1 MAIVDSENLLKRFG
15 RYLKLERGLSAN
27 TVEGYTGDVEKL
39 VDFIQAEELDWS
51 RVTGDD
57 LHRFVCT
64 LQDLGIGAR
73 SQARII
79 SGIKSFFGFLKVEK
93 VIDEDPSELIET
105 PKLGVKLPDVL
116 TVDEV
121 DQLVALFDLS
131 RPEDRRNRAIIET
144 LYGCGLRVSE
154 LVGLR
159 ISDLYLSDGY
169 IIVEGKGEK
178 RRLVPI
184 SQNAIREIALYMDDR
199 QQLDIKR
206 GSEDILFLNRRGA
219 KLTRVM
225 VFYIVKRACEKCGIR
240 KNVSPHTLRH
250 TFATHLLEGGA
261 NLRAIQQMLG
271 HESITTTELYTHLDR
286 QFLRQ
291 EILQHHPRNQKPPIN
306 NGDK

>member
-121 DQLVALFDLS
+121 DQLVASFDLS

-184 SQNAIREIALYMDDR
+184 SQNAIREITLYMDDR

>member
-1 MAIVDSENLLKRFG
+1 MAIVDSEILLKRFG
-15 RYLKLERGLSAN
+15 RYLKLERGLSSN

-39 VDFIQAEELDWS
+39 VDFIQSENLDWS

-79 SGIKSFFGFLKVEK
+79 SGIKSFFNFLKVEK
-93 VIDEDPSELIET
+93 FIEEDPSELIET

-121 DQLVALFDLS
+121 DQMVASFDLS
-131 RPEDRRNRAIIET
+131 HPEDRRNRAIIET

>member
-121 DQLVALFDLS
+121 DQLVASFDLS

-206 GSEDILFLNRRGA
+206 GRTIFF
-219 KLTRVM
+219 K
-225 VFYIVKRACEKCGIR
+225 
-240 KNVSPHTLRH
+240 
-250 TFATHLLEGGA
+250 
-261 NLRAIQQMLG
+261 
-271 HESITTTELYTHLDR
+271 
-286 QFLRQ
+286 
-291 EILQHHPRNQKPPIN
+291 
-306 NGDK
+306 

>member
-1 MAIVDSENLLKRFG
+1 MAIVDSEILLKRFG
-15 RYLKLERGLSAN
+15 RYLKLERGLSSN

-39 VDFIQAEELDWS
+39 VDFIQSENLDWS

-79 SGIKSFFGFLKVEK
+79 SGIKSFFNFLKVEK
-93 VIDEDPSELIET
+93 FIEEDPSELIET

-121 DQLVALFDLS
+121 DQMVASFDLS
-131 RPEDRRNRAIIET
+131 HPEDRRNRAIIET

-184 SQNAIREIALYMDDR
+184 SQNAIREITLYMDDR

-225 VFYIVKRACEKCGIR
+225 VFYIVKRACETCGIR

-291 EILQHHPRNQKPPIN
+291 EILQHHPRNEKHPAN
-306 NGDK
+306 NGGK

>member
-121 DQLVALFDLS
+121 DQLVASFDLS

-291 EILQHHPRNQKPPIN
+291 EILQHHPRNQNPPIN

>member
-121 DQLVALFDLS
+121 DQLVASFDLS

-291 EILQHHPRNQKPPIN
+291 EILQHHPLNQKPPIN